1 MVHGELEDQCQSHPA
16 GAALSAGTNQVNS
29 PRFLKSPTL
38 RVLSRISPFFYS
50 KCGIQTRCVCSTGR
64 GTDIISLRLRSTVV
78 KASAVPS
85 LCYFK
90 FCLLS
95 KKVSYFFLFVGT
107 RKTHLWDSGPS
118 KTKESTGFKK
128 TGLCRYAGT
137 KYLPWLAVGRLGFIS
152 IYHCKRASTYQIM
165 PRRRT
170 LLSKMKGNV
179 LKSSH
184 YLWDVVNQRQS

>member
-64 GTDIISLRLRSTVV
+64 GTDIISLRLRSAVV

-95 KKVSYFFLFVGT
+95 KKVSYILSFSRNKKDSLVRLWAEQDQGEYRLQKDGSLQVCRDKIFTMVG
-107 RKTHLWDSGPS
+107 SGPA
-118 KTKESTGFKK
+118 GFYFYLSLQK
-128 TGLCRYAGT
+128 GINLPDYASEEGA
-137 KYLPWLAVGRLGFIS
+137 AVKNER
-152 IYHCKRASTYQIM
+152 
-165 PRRRT
+165 
-170 LLSKMKGNV
+170 
-179 LKSSH
+179 
-184 YLWDVVNQRQS
+184 